1 VHECKPLDGGQVRIG
16 EHTDFGML
24 TLLFHDSAASGE
36 GLQVKSVE
44 GGAVGGG
51 AGGERGGWLDARGR
65 GGSTAIVN
73 TGYGPTRVAHH
84 SIDAHFTIYS

>member
-1 VHECKPLDGGQVRIG
+1 MASMLASFWYEERSVSEMLAVNHHRPRFELRALQGYVARGGG
-16 EHTDFGML
+16 
-24 TLLFHDSAASGE
+24 
-36 GLQVKSVE
+36 
-44 GGAVGGG
+44 GGG
-51 AGGERGGWLDARGR
+51 AGPPAGAGRPAGGR